1 MHGAGDRACRAPE
14 CELHHGH
21 GSIAKRANPLDTAQ
35 CYVIRYYARRINCV
49 RSHFTCTG
57 QPGRWRQSLLR
68 HDRRHPT
75 LRRRAVRPRHA
86 LRSDHAAGRT
96 RVDPPAGLRR
106 PAASLRHHRGR
117 ETVPGRATGHAGP
130 GGQDGHAEAEAG
142 MKTLVRWAARLYP
155 AAWRARYGV
164 EMEALLED
172 AGSGAGDLWDI
183 VRGALFMQM
192 TSLSFWKI
200 LAGCSLAGV
209 LAAAIWSVALPE
221 RYVSTAVMRID
232 AAPGDARIQM
242 MRLQQVALSRFSLL
256 SIISGQNLYVKER
269 KSRRRGHCPQLPLPR
284 SLEGAGGDAGPGEPG
299 LHGTPTRYRGFG
311 P

>member
-1 MHGAGDRACRAPE
+1 
-14 CELHHGH
+14 
-21 GSIAKRANPLDTAQ
+21 
-35 CYVIRYYARRINCV
+35 
-49 RSHFTCTG
+49 
-57 QPGRWRQSLLR
+57 
-68 HDRRHPT
+68 
-75 LRRRAVRPRHA
+75 
-86 LRSDHAAGRT
+86 
-96 RVDPPAGLRR
+96 
-106 PAASLRHHRGR
+106 
-117 ETVPGRATGHAGP
+117 
-130 GGQDGHAEAEAG
+130 

-172 AGSGAGDLWDI
+172 VGPRGGDLWDT
-183 VRGALFMQM
+183 VRGALNMQM
-192 TSLSFWKI
+192 TNLSFWKI
-200 LAGCSLAGV
+200 LAGCTLAGM
-209 LAAAIWSVALPE
+209 LAAGIWSVALPE

-311 P
+311 PSQPAGDAGLPQSHEHRGVGNGGRNSAGPGGVAFPPAEARYGMK